1 MNMKNIECSNCGI
14 LVPDVPEDAGPEEM
28 LCNNCFEDILKL
40 VEEIELSI
48 KENEH
53 GK

>member
-1 MNMKNIECSNCGI
+1 MNMETIKCPNCGI
-14 LVPDVPEDAGPEEM
+14 SVPDVPEDAGPEEM